1 MDRWFFPKEIMMFR
15 CHVCGST
22 QSRDE
27 LFSEVLRIDGQPVQI
42 DNIPVLVCAHCGEV
56 TVSRETTE
64 TVRRLVH
71 GEGQPTKIVQMAV
84 FAYA

>member
-1 MDRWFFPKEIMMFR
+1 MFR
-15 CHVCGST
+15 CHVCGAT

-27 LFSEVLRIDGQPVQI
+27 ILSEVFEIDGQPVQVE
-42 DNIPVLVCAHCGEV
+42 DIPAVVCARCGEV

-64 TVRRLVH
+64 AVRRLVH
-71 GEGQPTKIVQMAV
+71 GGGKPERVVQMAV

>member
-1 MDRWFFPKEIMMFR
+1 MYH

-27 LFSEVLRIDGQPVQI
+27 FLSEVFWIDGRPVQV
-42 DNIPVLVCAHCGEV
+42 DSIPATVCARCVEV

-64 TVRRLVH
+64 TVRQLVH
-71 GEGQPTKIVQMAV
+71 GKGEPAQLVQMPV
-84 FAYA
+84 FSYA

>member
-1 MDRWFFPKEIMMFR
+1 MYH
-15 CHVCGST
+15 CHVCGSI

-27 LFSEVLRIDGQPVQI
+27 LLSEVFWIDGRPVQV
-42 DNIPVLVCAHCGEV
+42 DNIPAIVCACCGEV

-71 GEGQPTKIVQMAV
+71 GRGEPTRVVQMPV